1 MAGDWIKMR
10 GALLD
15 HPKVIRISK
24 ELELN
29 SEFREWLTP
38 GGAGNGQLVSN
49 QALRCVTVAL
59 LMRCWSLSREHGE
72 FHGDDLLL
80 RYLTLDGLDEM
91 AGAPGVG
98 KAMSIVKWAI
108 KHRSKSGVTLPNFR
122 EFNVPMTSAEKQ
134 KEYRERNRTV
144 TETVTSAL
152 HENSENVTPREEKRR
167 EEKSIK
173 KKKPPNPL
181 AGAFASRWEL
191 YPNSIGRK
199 AAERHFLASVTTE
212 ADLQDLD
219 KALANYRRCLERNPD
234 RPMQNGSTW
243 FNNWRDWVTYEGP
256 KQGALLTPD
265 EEERELEEVRKIFR
279 KTP

>member
-91 AGAPGVG
+91 AGGPGGGQAV
-98 KAMSIVKWAI
+98 SV
-108 KHRSKSGVTLPNFR
+108 V
-122 EFNVPMTSAEKQ
+122 E
-134 KEYRERNRTV
+134 
-144 TETVTSAL
+144 
-152 HENSENVTPREEKRR
+152 
-167 EEKSIK
+167 
-173 KKKPPNPL
+173 
-181 AGAFASRWEL
+181 GA
-191 YPNSIGRK
+191 K
-199 AAERHFLASVTTE
+199 
-212 ADLQDLD
+212 
-219 KALANYRRCLERNPD
+219 
-234 RPMQNGSTW
+234 
-243 FNNWRDWVTYEGP
+243 
-256 KQGALLTPD
+256 
-265 EEERELEEVRKIFR
+265 
-279 KTP
+279 